1 MKQQAIEIPDVC
13 PSCGTSLELITDQ
26 LYCNNLSCPA
36 KNSKIVEGF
45 AKTLRIKGLGTK
57 TIEKLDL
64 EYIEDI
70 YLLTP
75 KFIEERLGSEK
86 LATKLVNEIELSK
99 NANLQEL
106 LPAFAIPLFGSTASQ
121 KLCNTINHID
131 ELTEKKCSEAGLGP
145 KVTTNICSWYE
156 TAYKNRYKDLPFT
169 WKADI
174 FEGVPVVDINEVVC
188 ISGRL
193 TSYKTKADAKKEL
206 ERYGYRVKDTLT
218 KDVTILINESGVASS
233 KTKSAESKGIR
244 IVTNIKQLIGE
255 NNGST

>member
-1 MKQQAIEIPDVC
+1 MKNQAIEIPETC
-13 PSCGTSLELITDQ
+13 PSCQTDLELITDQ
-26 LYCNNLSCPA
+26 LYCNNPSCPA

-45 AKTLRIKGLGTK
+45 CKTLRIKGLGSK
-57 TIEKLDL
+57 TIQKLDL

-70 YLLTP
+70 YMLTQE
-75 KFIEERLGSEK
+75 FIEERLGSEK

-121 KLCNTINHID
+121 KLCNKISHID
-131 ELTEKKCSEAGLGP
+131 ELTEKRCSEAGLGP

-156 TAYKNRYKDLPFT
+156 TAYKNRFYNLPFT
-169 WKADI
+169 WRADI

-193 TSYKTKADAKKEL
+193 TSYKTKAEAKTVL

-218 KDVTILINESGVASS
+218 KDVTILINESGIASS
-233 KTKSAESKGIR
+233 KTKSAETKQIK
-244 IVTNIKQLIGE
+244 IITNIKHLIGE
-255 NNGST
+255 

>member
-1 MKQQAIEIPDVC
+1 MKQQAIEIPEVC
-13 PSCGTSLELITDQ
+13 PSCQTELELINDQ
-26 LYCNNLSCPA
+26 LYCNNTSCPA

-57 TIEKLDL
+57 TIEKLGL
-64 EYIEDI
+64 ECIEDI
-70 YLLTP
+70 YELTQER
-75 KFIEERLGSEK
+75 IEQKLGSEK
-86 LATKLVNEIELSK
+86 LAMKLVNEIELSK

-121 KLCNTINHID
+121 KLCDKISHVEEIS
-131 ELTEKKCSEAGLGP
+131 EKRCSEAGLGP
-145 KVTTNICSWYE
+145 KVTTNICSWYNKE
-156 TAYKNRYKDLPFT
+156 YKNRYKTLPFT

-193 TSYKTKADAKKEL
+193 TSYKTKAEAKMEL
-206 ERYGYRVKDTLT
+206 EKYGYRVKDTLT
-218 KDVTILINESGVASS
+218 KDVTILVNESGIASS

>member
-1 MKQQAIEIPDVC
+1 MKLTIEIPDVC
-13 PSCGTSLELITDQ
+13 PSCGTSLELINDQ
-26 LYCNNLSCPA
+26 LFCNNTSCPA

-45 AKTLRIKGLGTK
+45 AKTLRIKGLGPK

-70 YLLTP
+70 YELT
-75 KFIEERLGSEK
+75 EERIKEKLGSEK
-86 LATKLVNEIELSK
+86 IASKLINEIELSK

-121 KLCNTINHID
+121 KLCNTISHIE
-131 ELTEKKCSEAGLGP
+131 ELTEKRCSEAGLGP
-145 KVTTNICSWYE
+145 KVTTNIRSWYNKE
-156 TAYKNRYKDLPFT
+156 YKNRYKRLPFT

-174 FEGVPVVDINEVVC
+174 FEGIPIVDINEVVC

-193 TSYKTKADAKKEL
+193 KSYRTKADAKKVL
-206 ERYGYRVKDTLT
+206 EKFGFRVKDTLT
-218 KDVTILINESGVASS
+218 KDVTILINESGIESS
-233 KTKSAESKGIR
+233 KTKSAESKNIR
-244 IVTNIKQLIGE
+244 IVTNLTQLIGE

>member
-1 MKQQAIEIPDVC
+1 MTTTIEIPEVC
-13 PSCGTSLELITDQ
+13 PSCGTSLELIKDQ
-26 LYCNNLSCPA
+26 LFCNEPSCPA

-45 AKTLRIKGLGTK
+45 AKTLRIKGLGPK
-57 TIEKLDL
+57 TIEKLNL
-64 EYIEDI
+64 EYIDDI
-70 YLLTP
+70 YMLT
-75 KFIEERLGSEK
+75 EERIKEKLGSVKIAEK
-86 LATKLVNEIELSK
+86 LINEIELSK

-121 KLCNTINHID
+121 KLCDKISHVEEIS
-131 ELTEKKCSEAGLGP
+131 EKRCSEAGLGP

-156 TAYKNRYKDLPFT
+156 TAYKNRFYNLPFT

-193 TSYKTKADAKKEL
+193 TSYKTKAEAKTVL

-218 KDVTILINESGVASS
+218 KDVTILINESGIASS
-233 KTKSAESKGIR
+233 KTKSAEQKQIK
-244 IVTNIKQLIGE
+244 IITNIKHLIGE
-255 NNGST
+255 

>member
-1 MKQQAIEIPDVC
+1 MKQTIEIPEVC
-13 PSCGTSLELITDQ
+13 PSCGTSLELVNDQ
-26 LYCNNLSCPA
+26 LFCNNTSCPA

-45 AKTLRIKGLGTK
+45 AKTLRIKGLGPK

-70 YLLTP
+70 YMQT
-75 KFIEERLGSEK
+75 EERIKTRLGSEK
-86 LATKLVNEIELSK
+86 IASKLINEIELSK

-121 KLCNTINHID
+121 KLCNTISHIE
-131 ELTEKKCSEAGLGP
+131 ELTEKRCSEAGLGP
-145 KVTTNICSWYE
+145 KVTTNIRSWYNKE
-156 TAYKNRYKDLPFT
+156 YKNRYKRLPFT

-174 FEGVPVVDINEVVC
+174 FEGIPIVDINEVVC

-193 TSYKTKADAKKEL
+193 KSYRTKADAKKVL
-206 ERYGYRVKDTLT
+206 EKFGFRVKDTLT
-218 KDVTILINESGVASS
+218 KDVTILVNESGIESS

-244 IVTNIKQLIGE
+244 IVTNLTQLIGE

>member
-1 MKQQAIEIPDVC
+1 MKLTIEIPDVC
-13 PSCGTSLELITDQ
+13 PSCGTSLELINDQ
-26 LYCNNLSCPA
+26 LFCNNTSCPA

-45 AKTLRIKGLGTK
+45 AKTLRIKGLGPK
-57 TIEKLDL
+57 TIETLDL

-70 YLLTP
+70 YMLT
-75 KFIEERLGSEK
+75 EERIKEKVGSEK
-86 LATKLVNEIELSK
+86 IASKLINEIELSK

-121 KLCNTINHID
+121 KLCNTISHIE
-131 ELTEKKCSEAGLGP
+131 ELTEKRCSEAGLGP
-145 KVTTNICSWYE
+145 KVTTNIRSWYNKE
-156 TAYKNRYKDLPFT
+156 YKNRYKRLPFT

-174 FEGVPVVDINEVVC
+174 FEGIPIVDINEVVC

-193 TSYKTKADAKKEL
+193 KSYRTKADAKKVL
-206 ERYGYRVKDTLT
+206 ENYGYKVKDTLT
-218 KDVTILINESGVASS
+218 KDVTILVNESGIESS

-244 IVTNIKQLIGE
+244 IVTNLTQLIGE

>member
-1 MKQQAIEIPDVC
+1 MKQAIQIPDVC
-13 PSCGTSLELITDQ
+13 PSCGTSLELVNDQ
-26 LYCNNLSCPA
+26 LFCNNPSCPA

-45 AKTLRIKGLGTK
+45 TKTLRIKGLGPK
-57 TIEKLDL
+57 TINKLDL
-64 EYIEDI
+64 ECIEDI
-70 YLLTP
+70 YSLTEE
-75 KFIEERLGSEK
+75 FIEERLGSEK
-86 LATKLVNEIELSK
+86 IAKKLIHEIGVSK
-99 NANLQEL
+99 NANLQDL

-131 ELTEKKCSEAGLGP
+131 ELTEKRCSEAGLGP
-145 KVTTNICSWYE
+145 KVTTNICSWYNNE
-156 TAYKNRYKDLPFT
+156 YKNRYKDLPFT

-193 TSYKTKADAKKEL
+193 TSYKTKADAKKDL

-218 KDVTILINESGVASS
+218 KDVTILINESGVPSS

-255 NNGST
+255 KNGST

>member
-1 MKQQAIEIPDVC
+1 MKLTIEIPDVC
-13 PSCGTSLELITDQ
+13 PSCGTSLELINDQ
-26 LYCNNLSCPA
+26 LFCNNTSCPA

-45 AKTLRIKGLGTK
+45 AKTLRIKGLGPK

-70 YLLTP
+70 YELSEERI
-75 KFIEERLGSEK
+75 KERLGSEK
-86 LATKLVNEIELSK
+86 IAEKLVNEIELSK

-121 KLCNTINHID
+121 KLCNTISHID
-131 ELTEKKCSEAGLGP
+131 ELTEKRCSEAGLGP
-145 KVTTNICSWYE
+145 KVTTNICSWYKTE
-156 TAYKNRYKDLPFT
+156 YENRYKRLPFT

-174 FEGVPVVDINEVVC
+174 FEGVPIVDINEVVC
-188 ISGRL
+188 ITGRL
-193 TSYKTKADAKKEL
+193 KSYRTKADAKKVL
-206 ERYGYRVKDTLT
+206 ENYGYKVKDTLT
-218 KDVTILINESGVASS
+218 KDVTIIVNESGIQST

-244 IVTNIKQLIGE
+244 IVTNLTQLIGE

>member
-1 MKQQAIEIPDVC
+1 MKQTIEIPEVC
-13 PSCGTSLELITDQ
+13 PSCGTSLELVNDQ
-26 LYCNNLSCPA
+26 LFCNNTSCPA

-45 AKTLRIKGLGTK
+45 AKTLRIKGLGPK

-70 YLLTP
+70 YMLT
-75 KFIEERLGSEK
+75 EERIKTRLGSEK
-86 LATKLVNEIELSK
+86 IASKLINEIELSK

-121 KLCNTINHID
+121 KLCNTISHIE
-131 ELTEKKCSEAGLGP
+131 ELTEKRCSEAGLGP

-156 TAYKNRYKDLPFT
+156 TAYKNKYCRLPFT
-169 WKADI
+169 WKADV

-188 ISGRL
+188 ITGRL
-193 TSYKTKADAKKEL
+193 KSYRTKADAKKVL
-206 ERYGYRVKDTLT
+206 EKHGYRMKDTLT
-218 KDVTILINESGVASS
+218 NDVTILVNESGIASS

-244 IVTNIKQLIGE
+244 IVTNLTQLIGE
-255 NNGST
+255 KNGST

>member
-1 MKQQAIEIPDVC
+1 MKQAIQIPDVC
-13 PSCGTSLELITDQ
+13 PSCGTSLELINDQ
-26 LYCNNLSCPA
+26 LFCNNTSCPA

-45 AKTLRIKGLGTK
+45 AKTLRIKGLGPK

-70 YLLTP
+70 YMLT
-75 KFIEERLGSEK
+75 EERIKTRLGSEK
-86 LATKLVNEIELSK
+86 IASKLINEIELSK

-121 KLCNTINHID
+121 KLCNTISHIE
-131 ELTEKKCSEAGLGP
+131 ELTEKRCSEAGLGP
-145 KVTTNICSWYE
+145 KVTTNIRSWYNKE
-156 TAYKNRYKDLPFT
+156 YKNRYKRLPFT

-174 FEGVPVVDINEVVC
+174 FEGIPIVDINEVVC

-193 TSYKTKADAKKEL
+193 KSYRTKADAKKVL
-206 ERYGYRVKDTLT
+206 ENYGYKVKDTLT
-218 KDVTILINESGVASS
+218 KDVTILVNESGIESS

-244 IVTNIKQLIGE
+244 IVTNLTQLIGE
-255 NNGST
+255 KNGST